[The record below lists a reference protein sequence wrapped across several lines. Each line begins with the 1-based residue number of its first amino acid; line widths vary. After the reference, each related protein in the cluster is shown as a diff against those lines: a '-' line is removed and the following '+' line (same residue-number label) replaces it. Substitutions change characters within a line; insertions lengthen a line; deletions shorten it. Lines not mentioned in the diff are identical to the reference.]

1 MSIKVLF
8 LHGLESKPGGSKH
21 RYLSERFDAM
31 CPELDTSLAREL
43 KPEMIGKST
52 PKREE
57 IRDRAFARPLASA
70 RAAIAEHK
78 PDVIVGSSFGGAVL
92 LRLCHEGSWD
102 GPVVFLAGA
111 GVKLTKYKSLPP
123 QTEAMMYHGAADD
136 VVDCRDSL
144 TLEENSEKAACFLI
158 QDDHRLHSL
167 LENEH
172 LASVIQILA
181 GKQ

>member
-31 CPELDTSLAREL
+31 CPELDTSSAQEL
-43 KPEMIGKST
+43 KPMMIGKST
-52 PKREE
+52 PKREG
-57 IRDRAFARPLASA
+57 IRDIAFARPMVSA

-92 LRLCHEGSWD
+92 LRLLHEGGWG
-102 GPVVFLAGA
+102 GPAVFLAGA

-123 QTEAMMYHGAADD
+123 QTKAVLYHGAADD

-144 TLEENSEKAACFLI
+144 TLQENSEKAVCFLI

-167 LENEH
+167 LENEN
-172 LASVIQILA
+172 LANVIRGLA
-181 GKQ
+181 